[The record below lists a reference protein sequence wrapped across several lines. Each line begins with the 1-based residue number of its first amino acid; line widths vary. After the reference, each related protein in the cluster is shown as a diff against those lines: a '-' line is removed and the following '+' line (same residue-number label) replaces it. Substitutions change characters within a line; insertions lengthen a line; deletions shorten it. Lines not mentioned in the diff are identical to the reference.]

1 MTNYMILADLEAEQI
16 NGGFGSFFSYS
27 SKSMKSVGTWVGQ
40 SNTSNNLGLGIVGLG
55 NAQSIQENSALVG
68 TILA

>member
-16 NGGFGSFFSYS
+16 NGGSGSFFTYS
-27 SKSMKSVGTWVGQ
+27 SKSMKSVSTRVGQ

-68 TILA
+68 TILL